1 MANILIVDDQK
12 SILMTLEALLTSDG
26 HSVVQA
32 TNAIDAVHHL
42 TQEKFDLVIT
52 DAIMPGGSDG
62 YALTRTIR
70 KQPHLTQLPVF
81 LLTGKR
87 EKSDVEKGLEAGV
100 NDYIIK
106 PIDPDMLLAKIRTVV
121 ASSNNQASG
130 FKEAAVSIKAEW
142 EIKNEIVAVSEL
154 GFTMHSSV
162 PMPLGK
168 ILRIKSSI
176 FSEIGIEPVAI
187 RIDSCEDLSPIEN
200 AWKIHGHFVGIA
212 EKELTPLRLFIRSR
226 QSKAS

>member
-26 HSVVQA
+26 HAVVQA

-70 KQPHLTQLPVF
+70 KQPHLGKLPVI

-106 PIDPDMLLAKIRTVV
+106 PIDPDMLLAKVRTIV
-121 ASSNNQASG
+121 ASSSQSATAFS
-130 FKEAAVSIKAEW
+130 EVAVAIKAEW
-142 EIKNEIVAVSEL
+142 EIKNEIVAVSEM

-187 RIDSCEDLSPIEN
+187 RIDSCEDLNPIEN
-200 AWKIHGHFVGIA
+200 AWKIHGHFIGIA
-212 EKELTPLRLFIRSR
+212 EKELTPLRLFIRSK

>member
-12 SILMTLEALLTSDG
+12 SILMTLEALLSSDG

-70 KQPHLTQLPVF
+70 KQPQLVKLPVI

-106 PIDPDMLLAKIRTVV
+106 PIDPDMLLAKVRTIVSV
-121 ASSNNQASG
+121 DANQGTAFS
-130 FKEAAVSIKAEW
+130 EAAVSIKAEW

-154 GFTMHSSV
+154 GFTLHSSV
-162 PMPLGK
+162 PMPIGK
-168 ILRIKSSI
+168 ILRIKSTI
-176 FSEIGIEPVAI
+176 FNEIGIDPVAI
-187 RIDSCEDLSPIEN
+187 RIDSCEDLNPIEN

-212 EKELTPLRLFIRSR
+212 EKELTPLRLFIRAK

>member
-12 SILMTLEALLTSDG
+12 SILMTLEALLASDG

-70 KQPHLTQLPVF
+70 KQPQLLKLPVV

-106 PIDPDMLLAKIRTVV
+106 PIDPDMLLAKVRTILAAQGEQAPTFIEAPV
-121 ASSNNQASG
+121 A
-130 FKEAAVSIKAEW
+130 VKAEW
-142 EIKNEIVAVSEL
+142 EIKTEVVSVSEM
-154 GFTMHSSV
+154 GFTLHSSV
-162 PMPLGK
+162 AMPVGK
-168 ILRIKSSI
+168 ILRIKSTI
-176 FSEIGIEPVAI
+176 FDDIGIDPVAL
-187 RIDSCEDLSPIEN
+187 RIDSCEDLNPIEN
-200 AWKIHGHFVGIA
+200 AYKIHGHFVGIA
-212 EKELTPLRLFIRSR
+212 EKELTPLRLYIRQK

>member
-70 KQPHLTQLPVF
+70 KQPHLGKLPVI

-87 EKSDVEKGLEAGV
+87 EKSDVEKGLESGV

-106 PIDPDMLLAKIRTVV
+106 PIDPDMLLAKVRTIV
-121 ASSNNQASG
+121 ASNVNQTSAFS
-130 FKEAAVSIKAEW
+130 EAAVAVKAEW

-154 GFTMHSSV
+154 GFTLHSSV

-168 ILRIKSSI
+168 ILRVKSTI
-176 FSEIGIEPVAI
+176 FNEIGIEPVAI
-187 RIDSCEDLSPIEN
+187 RIDSCEDLNPIEN

-212 EKELTPLRLFIRSR
+212 EKELTPLRLFIRSK

>member
-12 SILMTLEALLTSDG
+12 SILMTLEALLSSDG

-70 KQPHLTQLPVF
+70 KQPQLLKLPVI

-106 PIDPDMLLAKIRTVV
+106 PIDPDMLLAKVRTIV
-121 ASSNNQASG
+121 SSDTAQSSE
-130 FKEAAVSIKAEW
+130 FREAAVSIKAEW

-154 GFTMHSSV
+154 GFTLHSSV
-162 PMPLGK
+162 PMPIGK
-168 ILRIKSSI
+168 ILRIKSNI
-176 FSEIGIEPVAI
+176 FSEIGIDPVAI
-187 RIDSCEDLSPIEN
+187 RIDSCEDLNPIEN
-200 AWKIHGHFVGIA
+200 AWKIHGHFIGIA
-212 EKELTPLRLFIRSR
+212 EKELTPLRLFIRSK

>member
-12 SILMTLEALLTSDG
+12 SILMTLEALLSSDG

-70 KQPHLTQLPVF
+70 KQPQLVKLPII

-106 PIDPDMLLAKIRTVV
+106 PIDPDMLLAKVRTIVS
-121 ASSNNQASG
+121 ADANQGAAFS
-130 FKEAAVSIKAEW
+130 EAAVSIKAEW
-142 EIKNEIVAVSEL
+142 EIKNEIVGVSEL
-154 GFTMHSSV
+154 GFTLHSSV
-162 PMPLGK
+162 PMPIGK
-168 ILRIKSSI
+168 ILRIKSTI
-176 FSEIGIEPVAI
+176 FNEIGIDPVAI
-187 RIDSCEDLSPIEN
+187 RIDSCEDLNPIEN

-212 EKELTPLRLFIRSR
+212 EKELTPLRLYIRSKL
-226 QSKAS
+226 SKAS

>member
-26 HSVVQA
+26 HAVVQA

-70 KQPHLTQLPVF
+70 KQPHLGKLPVI

-106 PIDPDMLLAKIRTVV
+106 PIDPDMLLAKVRTIV
-121 ASSNNQASG
+121 ASSSQSATAFS
-130 FKEAAVSIKAEW
+130 EVAVAIKAEW
-142 EIKNEIVAVSEL
+142 EIKNEIVAVSEM

-176 FSEIGIEPVAI
+176 FNEIGIEPVAI
-187 RIDSCEDLSPIEN
+187 RIDSCEDLNPIEN

-212 EKELTPLRLFIRSR
+212 EKELTPLRLFIRSK

>member
-12 SILMTLEALLTSDG
+12 SILMTLEALLSSDG

-70 KQPHLTQLPVF
+70 KQPQLVKLPVI

-106 PIDPDMLLAKIRTVV
+106 PIDPDMLLAKVRTIVS
-121 ASSNNQASG
+121 ADANQGAAFSD
-130 FKEAAVSIKAEW
+130 AAVSIKAEW

-154 GFTMHSSV
+154 GFTLHSSV
-162 PMPLGK
+162 PMPIGK
-168 ILRIKSSI
+168 ILRIKSTI
-176 FSEIGIEPVAI
+176 FNEIGIDPVAI
-187 RIDSCEDLSPIEN
+187 RIDSCEDLNPIEN

-212 EKELTPLRLFIRSR
+212 EKELTPLRLFIRAK